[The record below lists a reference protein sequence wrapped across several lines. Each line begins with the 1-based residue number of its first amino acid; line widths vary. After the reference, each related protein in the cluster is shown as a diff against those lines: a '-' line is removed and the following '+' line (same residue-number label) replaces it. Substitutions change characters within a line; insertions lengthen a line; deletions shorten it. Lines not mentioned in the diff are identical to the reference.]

1 VGEGVLA
8 VAVAVACRVLVAG
21 AVEVG
26 VGVLLGAEVEVGVEG
41 PGVGVTNCVP
51 SQRNPFMAPIMPLGR

>member
-1 VGEGVLA
+1 VP
-8 VAVAVACRVLVAG
+8 VAVGLAG

-41 PGVGVTNCVP
+41 PGVGVTTCVP